1 MAKKNFSA
9 GSTKSGVLNNDGGE
23 KLREIQAKT
32 QYNFKY
38 IPKDKIIPNPKNEQY
53 TQDGIEALKESILVN
68 GLRHNLSVLY
78 DAETDQYRLI
88 SGERRYHAICQM
100 TDKEY
105 RDNFPAGIPCKVE
118 KSDISDIDEEI
129 MLISANHDV
138 RESSMEVKR
147 WEVSRLLELYEAKK
161 LKGEIKNIHAEI
173 ASQLNISE
181 RQARKYTTA
190 EKLIPELS
198 ELLNSNGIDLNQADK
213 FGKLDEGAQKTI
225 LSIIQKNGTIENA
238 EFQSIKKLSEERAD
252 EARQYKKQL
261 DSATKEIEDKK
272 HTIELLE
279 QRIND
284 FQSNSNSTEKEP
296 DKDEM
301 VKFAMQAKEKA
312 EPEALKYIKRFYGA
326 KEFLHN
332 EKRWCLWLE
341 SASPKELKSMPM
353 IMARIDATRK
363 FRLESS
369 KLATQKYANYPTRF
383 MEMRQPS
390 TSYILVPRHTSENR
404 RYIPFGFMEES
415 AICGDANSMIP
426 HSSLYHFGIL
436 ISNVHMAW
444 VRAVCGRIKS
454 DYRYSN
460 DVVYNNFPWPAPT
473 DEQKAKIEQ
482 TAQAILDARNLYPN
496 DSLADLYDERT
507 MPPELRRAHQQNDK
521 AVMQAYGFSIRDT
534 TESTC
539 VAALMK
545 MYQQLVQAEK

>member
-213 FGKLDEGAQKTI
+213 FGKLDEDAQKTI

-284 FQSNSNSTEKEP
+284 FQSNSISTEKGP

-312 EPEALKYIKRFYGA
+312 EREAREAYVRANQELLASIIYCEAGNQPYEGQVAVGA
-326 KEFLHN
+326 VIMNRVKSGSYPNSIEEVIYQSGQFGPAATG
-332 EKRWCLWLE
+332 WLN
-341 SASPKELKSMPM
+341 
-353 IMARIDATRK
+353 RVR
-363 FRLESS
+363 SS
-369 KLATQKYANYPTRF
+369 K
-383 MEMRQPS
+383 
-390 TSYILVPRHTSENR
+390 
-404 RYIPFGFMEES
+404 G
-415 AICGDANSMIP
+415 
-426 HSSLYHFGIL
+426 
-436 ISNVHMAW
+436 
-444 VRAVCGRIKS
+444 
-454 DYRYSN
+454 YS
-460 DVVYNNFPWPAPT
+460 
-473 DEQKAKIEQ
+473 Q
-482 TAQAILDARNLYPN
+482 TALQAAVDALNGSNPIGNCLYF
-496 DSLADLYDERT
+496 DQGGT
-507 MPPELRRAHQQNDK
+507 GMKIGAH
-521 AVMQAYGFSIRDT
+521 YFH
-534 TESTC
+534 
-539 VAALMK
+539 
-545 MYQQLVQAEK
+545 

>member
-213 FGKLDEGAQKTI
+213 FGKLDEDAQKTI

-312 EPEALKYIKRFYGA
+312 EREKAKMEAQVEKLKQQQ
-326 KEFLHN
+326 KEK
-332 EKRWCLWLE
+332 EQRQT
-341 SASPKELKSMPM
+341 SISDSELK
-353 IMARIDATRK
+353 RINSIAK
-363 FRLESS
+363 LE
-369 KLATQKYANYPTRF
+369 Q
-383 MEMRQPS
+383 
-390 TSYILVPRHTSENR
+390 
-404 RYIPFGFMEES
+404 
-415 AICGDANSMIP
+415 
-426 HSSLYHFGIL
+426 SLSL
-436 ISNVHMAW
+436 LE
-444 VRAVCGRIKS
+444 
-454 DYRYSN
+454 
-460 DVVYNNFPWPAPT
+460 NNFDVLKNNKSIIKNDA
-473 DEQKAKIEQ
+473 ELKIRVE
-482 TAQAILDARNLYPN
+482 ILKDRIVDLIENL
-496 DSLADLYDERT
+496 
-507 MPPELRRAHQQNDK
+507 
-521 AVMQAYGFSIRDT
+521 
-534 TESTC
+534 
-539 VAALMK
+539 
-545 MYQQLVQAEK
+545 